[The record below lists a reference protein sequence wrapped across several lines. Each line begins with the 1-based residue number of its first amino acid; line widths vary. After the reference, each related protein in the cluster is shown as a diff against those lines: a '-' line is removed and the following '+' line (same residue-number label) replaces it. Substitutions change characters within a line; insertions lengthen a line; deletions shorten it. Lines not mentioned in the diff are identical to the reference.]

1 MTLLITGGA
10 GYIGSHMAWLC
21 HDQNISCVVL
31 DDLST
36 GFSDKLPQD
45 TPLVVGDV
53 ADETLLEAVFKQHAI
68 TAIIHFAA
76 KIVVPESVA
85 HPLDYYRENTAKSC
99 VLIDAAIKH
108 GIKKFVFS
116 STG

>member
-21 HDQNISCVVL
+21 HDQAIPNVVL

-36 GFSDKLPQD
+36 GFRDQLPTE

-53 ADETLLEAVFKQHAI
+53 ANEALLRSVFKDYSV

-76 KIVVPESVA
+76 TIPPNPA
-85 HPLDYYRENTAKSC
+85 C
-99 VLIDAAIKH
+99 
-108 GIKKFVFS
+108 
-116 STG
+116 

>member
-53 ADETLLEAVFKQHAI
+53 ADETLLE
-68 TAIIHFAA
+68 
-76 KIVVPESVA
+76 E
-85 HPLDYYRENTAKSC
+85 L
-99 VLIDAAIKH
+99 KH
-108 GIKKFVFS
+108 VEEAGLLFVKGYNYS
-116 STG
+116 EISTL